1 MSNTVPIRQPQE
13 YNMKNPRPTK
23 ASLIRLNLNKPT
35 SKEFSKK
42 QANRLAANFNKNK
55 NFQQTKLSKADVL
68 KQVDQFIQQQN
79 KNVHTELEWSGSVTN
94 NSEKHEESLPRLPVE
109 IRQEINPDL
118 PNKSLSVILEPT
130 YCPENYSDF
139 EDRFE
144 SVEESF
150 HIPSTTQKDS
160 PCSSSTISENT
171 FIEQHKGHDT
181 PRMNK
186 DSIKHGGVAK
196 DIDKH
201 QILKK
206 LENLQLDKEVEGD
219 ISSEK
224 LEKLNRSE
232 ETEDL
237 YQLLYKQQTQL
248 LALEKQVYL
257 IIC

>member
-1 MSNTVPIRQPQE
+1 
-13 YNMKNPRPTK
+13 MKNPRPTK
-23 ASLIRLNLNKPT
+23 ASLIRMNLNKPT
-35 SKEFSKK
+35 SKEFLKK
-42 QANRLAANFNKNK
+42 QGNRLAANFNKNK
-55 NFQQTKLSKADVL
+55 NISQTKLSKPDVL

-79 KNVHTELEWSGSVTN
+79 KNTHTELEWSGSVTN

-109 IRQEINPDL
+109 IRQETNLNL

-150 HIPSTTQKDS
+150 HIPSTNQRDS
-160 PCSSSTISENT
+160 PCSSSTINENT
-171 FIEQHKGHDT
+171 FIEQKENNT
-181 PRMNK
+181 PGLK
-186 DSIKHGGVAK
+186 EDSIKHNSRTK
-196 DIDKH
+196 EIDKQ

-206 LENLQLDKEVEGD
+206 LENLQLDEGVGGD

-224 LEKLNRSE
+224 LENLNRSE

-237 YQLLYKQQTQL
+237 YQLLYKQQNQL
-248 LALEKQVYL
+248 LALEKQV
-257 IIC
+257 C